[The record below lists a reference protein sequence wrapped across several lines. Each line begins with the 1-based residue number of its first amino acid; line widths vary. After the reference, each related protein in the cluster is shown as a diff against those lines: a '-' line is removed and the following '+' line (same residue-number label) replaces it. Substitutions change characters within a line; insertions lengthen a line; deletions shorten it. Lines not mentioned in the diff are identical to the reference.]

1 MFDLAIDPKLSKEDF
16 YVELLE
22 QITAVISGQSNWM
35 TNLANAS
42 AVIYH
47 SMRALEHFQRK
58 PINWA
63 GFYLTM
69 EEGKLLL
76 GPFQGKVACTEIKFG
91 HGVCGA
97 AASERVTQVVKDVH
111 AFPGHI
117 ACDSASNSE
126 IVVPMILDNRLI
138 GVLDI
143 DCEQVEGFDDRDRAG
158 LEAIVDV
165 LVKGCSWPNVSI
177 FM

>member
-1 MFDLAIDPKLSKEDF
+1 
-16 YVELLE
+16 
-22 QITAVISGQSNWM
+22 M

-76 GPFQGKVACTEIKFG
+76 GPFQGKVR
-91 HGVCGA
+91 HGA
-97 AASERVTQVVKDVH
+97 RKRETARAQ
-111 AFPGHI
+111 HI
-117 ACDSASNSE
+117 RRPPRGN
-126 IVVPMILDNRLI
+126 
-138 GVLDI
+138 
-143 DCEQVEGFDDRDRAG
+143 EG
-158 LEAIVDV
+158 
-165 LVKGCSWPNVSI
+165 
-177 FM
+177 